1 MAATRKNVRAKGDDE
16 AARETAEENP
26 TLDIEIMRL
35 KIELARIEAEKELQ
49 MARLQAEERER
60 QLQAEERER
69 ERRSQAEERE
79 RQLQA
84 EERERQL
91 QAEERERERR
101 SQAELYQLK
110 LQEIQ
115 LRAEVGR
122 PERNSEN
129 FKIVLK
135 RFPRKAIIPDDDLLS
150 FLPPLLAKQVKF
162 LERQR
167 FRSSS

>member
-1 MAATRKNVRAKGDDE
+1 MAATRKNVRAKGDEE

-49 MARLQAEERER
+49 MARL
-60 QLQAEERER
+60 
-69 ERRSQAEERE
+69 QAEERE

-135 RFPRKAIIPDDDLLS
+135 RFPR
-150 FLPPLLAKQVKF
+150 
-162 LERQR
+162 
-167 FRSSS
+167 